1 MTWVVA
7 LYLELICIHFFLKIF
22 VHQTGN
28 SVTAKSEGNCNKT
41 DKPLTDSRISHALDE
56 ALKTNEVKVINTSNC

>member
-7 LYLELICIHFFLKIF
+7 LCLELIFIHFSLKIF
-22 VHQTGN
+22 VHQAGN
-28 SVTAKSEGNCNKT
+28 SVTLESEKDCNKT

-56 ALKTNEVKVINTSNC
+56 ALKTNEVKVINTLNF